1 MRVLLVEDDLLL
13 GDGIQL
19 GLRQEGDQVEWL
31 TDGLLARQALVTDEF
46 DLVILDIGLPRCSG
60 LDVLHELRNRGSK
73 VPVLL
78 LTARDEVADRVR
90 GLDYGADDYL
100 TKPFDFDELLARVRA
115 LARRS
120 LGRAMPQLV
129 HGGLRLD
136 PSTHTVT
143 LGDDLI
149 NLAPREYALLRL
161 LLENKG
167 KVLSR
172 TQLESRLY
180 GWSGDVESNAIEVHV
195 HHVRRKIDN
204 RLIRTVRGLGYTIA
218 DEPAGL

>member
-19 GLRQEGDQVEWL
+19 GLRQEGDRVEWL
-31 TDGLLARQALVTDEF
+31 TDGLLAKQALATDEF

-60 LDVLHELRNRGSK
+60 LEVLHELRNRGSK

-78 LTARDEVADRVR
+78 LTARDEVADRVK

-100 TKPFDFDELLARVRA
+100 TKPFDFEELLARIRA
-115 LARRS
+115 LARRA
-120 LGRAMPQLV
+120 LGRAVPQLI
-129 HGGLRLD
+129 HGNLCLD

-143 LGDDLI
+143 VDDDPV

-172 TQLESRLY
+172 AQLESKLY

-195 HHVRRKIDN
+195 HHVRRKTN
-204 RLIRTVRGLGYTIA
+204 NSLIRTVRGMGYTIA
-218 DEPAGL
+218 EEKMG

>member
-19 GLRQEGDQVEWL
+19 GLRQEGDLVEWL
-31 TDGLLARQALVTDEF
+31 TDGLLAKQALATDEF
-46 DLVILDIGLPRCSG
+46 DLVILDIGLPRYSG
-60 LDVLHELRNRGSK
+60 LEVLHDLRKSGSK

-78 LTARDEVADRVR
+78 LTARDEVADRVK

-100 TKPFDFDELLARVRA
+100 TKPFDFEELLARVRA
-115 LARRS
+115 LARRA
-120 LGRAMPQLV
+120 LGRAAPQLV
-129 HGGLRLD
+129 HGNLCLD

-143 LGDDLI
+143 VDDDLI

-167 KVLSR
+167 KVLTR
-172 TQLESRLY
+172 AQLENKLY

-195 HHVRRKIDN
+195 HHVRRKTSN
-204 RLIRTVRGLGYTIA
+204 TLIRTIRGMGYTIA
-218 DEPAGL
+218 DEKMG